1 MNLRTPF
8 FKEHLCEFPS
18 RVNASEFHEDKA
30 FILIDIPFC
39 KRIKI
44 NLKNL
49 SKSSTIHKSKILY
62 SIKWITKNVK
72 SLKDKNRQ
80 KRIFPLIDK
89 NIYPA
94 CKINQRLCSCKEI
107 RRENITTRRGEYNNS
122 TYDSEP
128 AIRTFETKRSYKV
141 TTEKSG

>member
-1 MNLRTPF
+1 MKFLQANSPLQKQPPALFCKKRCSQKFCKFLIKKSLWHGRFPVNLRTPF

-49 SKSSTIHKSKILY
+49 SKSSTVHKSKILY

-72 SLKDKNRQ
+72 SLKDKNRKKKNFSINRQ
-80 KRIFPLIDK
+80 KHLSSLQDQS
-89 NIYPA
+89 
-94 CKINQRLCSCKEI
+94 KIMFL
-107 RRENITTRRGEYNNS
+107 
-122 TYDSEP
+122 
-128 AIRTFETKRSYKV
+128 
-141 TTEKSG
+141 

>member
-44 NLKNL
+44 NLKNV
-49 SKSSTIHKSKILY
+49 SKSSTVHKSKILY

-72 SLKDKNRQ
+72 SLKDKNRKKKNFSINRQ
-80 KRIFPLIDK
+80 KHLSSLQDQS
-89 NIYPA
+89 
-94 CKINQRLCSCKEI
+94 KIMFL
-107 RRENITTRRGEYNNS
+107 
-122 TYDSEP
+122 
-128 AIRTFETKRSYKV
+128 
-141 TTEKSG
+141 